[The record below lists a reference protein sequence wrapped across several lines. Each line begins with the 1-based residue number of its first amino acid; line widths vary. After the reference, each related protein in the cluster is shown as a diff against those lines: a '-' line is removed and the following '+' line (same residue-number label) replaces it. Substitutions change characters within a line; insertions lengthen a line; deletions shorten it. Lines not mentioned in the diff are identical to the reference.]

1 LQYLA
6 KYEIGSAKLS
16 VGQVHFPYL
25 VRSCGFYP
33 LRWFQSLLRRV
44 EARAMVPD
52 CDVSLRTHLRNQAL
66 TQTLLFRCPVQHEST
81 LRQYLASYLRL
92 QVIVDNPLILPN
104 SKDEHDSLASA
115 VPVFQCSIKPDPF
128 RAGNCWLACNFRVH
142 GFLSQLLEE
151 AAVCG
156 FELFHQINLRRYGLS
171 PTLERVARRNLFAL
185 EQLPGAKAS
194 PAKNSAPSAW
204 EK

>member
-1 LQYLA
+1 
-6 KYEIGSAKLS
+6 
-16 VGQVHFPYL
+16 
-25 VRSCGFYP
+25 
-33 LRWFQSLLRRV
+33 
-44 EARAMVPD
+44 MVPD